1 MPTIVIVDDRVTNRR
16 ILSRL
21 AGDLDDNIL
30 VESFADPLD
39 ALAWLREQPADL
51 IITDFKMPQMDG
63 AAFIHELRQLGNCR
77 DVPVIVVTAYEDK
90 SYRYSAFDAGAT
102 DFLTSPVD
110 HKEFRART
118 RNLLKMRAQQ
128 LLLAERAV
136 TLQKNLEKSNRLH
149 RVALRESEENF
160 RLVVNSIPAMVS
172 VVDSSQ
178 TYDFIN
184 NFMAWSLGIDPAMAH
199 DQSPVDLL
207 GADTGLRQQN
217 IDDEVFKNGLTP
229 AAFEEKLVDQTGI
242 ERHLLTVKTPLKDTA
257 GKVTNVVTTSVD
269 ITERKTAEMALEAQR
284 NLLRQVLDLDPGYVL
299 TVDTGGR
306 VRLANQSIAD
316 AFGVTPQ
323 QLVGRSLSSITPVA
337 DEGRTLLS
345 DINTAFSSD
354 TSQSDV
360 ERTLTTA
367 DGRQHWVKLSIVPFD
382 DPDTKERRALL
393 VGMDVSTLKEAESAM
408 HDAKLAAELSNRSK
422 SNFLAT
428 MSHELRTPLNAII
441 GFSQMISGQVLGA
454 IEPPVYTE
462 YATDIENSG
471 KHLHGIISDILDV
484 ALIESG
490 KFSLNEGTI
499 DVPTLFDSLGRLLRE
514 RTDQNDIEFS
524 WMVTPDTPSLHA
536 DEQRVKQVLM
546 NITSNAVKF
555 TPPGGKISIEAKCS
569 AAGAV
574 HVLVRDTG
582 IGMAEDEIQIALD
595 QFSQVQSGLSRP
607 YEGAGLGLPLSA
619 ALLDMHNAKLDIQSG
634 KGTGTLVTIMF
645 PKERSMPQRA
655 SRSV

>member
-1 MPTIVIVDDRVTNRR
+1 
-16 ILSRL
+16 
-21 AGDLDDNIL
+21 
-30 VESFADPLD
+30 
-39 ALAWLREQPADL
+39 
-51 IITDFKMPQMDG
+51 
-63 AAFIHELRQLGNCR
+63 IHELRQLGNCR

>member
-30 VESFADPLD
+30 VESFADPLE
-39 ALAWLREQPADL
+39 ALSWLGEQPADL

-63 AAFIHELRQLGNCR
+63 AAFIHELRQISHCR
-77 DVPVIVVTAYEDK
+77 DIPVIVVTAYEDK
-90 SYRYSAFDAGAT
+90 SFRYSAFDAGAT

-118 RNLLKMRAQQ
+118 RNLLTMRAQQ
-128 LLLAERAV
+128 LLLAGRAV

-160 RLVVNSIPAMVS
+160 RLVINSIPAMVS
-172 VVDSSQ
+172 VVDGKKS
-178 TYDFIN
+178 YDFIN
-184 NFMAWSLGIDPAMAH
+184 NFMAWSLGIDPAMAQ
-199 DQSPVDLL
+199 DQTPADLL
-207 GADTGLRQQN
+207 GADAGKRQQT
-217 IDDEVFKNGLTP
+217 IDDEVFENGLTP
-229 AAFEEKLVDQTGI
+229 PAFEEKLVDQTGA
-242 ERHLLTVKTPLKDTA
+242 ERHLLTVKTPLKDTT

-269 ITERKTAEMALEAQR
+269 ITERKTAEIALEAQR

-299 TVDTGGR
+299 TVDKAGR

-323 QLVGRSLSSITPVA
+323 QLVGRNLSSIMPVA
-337 DEGRTLLS
+337 DEGRALLS
-345 DINTAFSSD
+345 DINAAFASD
-354 TSQSDV
+354 TAQRDV

-367 DGRQHWVKLSIVPFD
+367 DGRQHWVKLAIVPFD

-441 GFSQMISGQVLGA
+441 GFSQMISGQILGA
-454 IEPPVYTE
+454 IEPPVYKE
-462 YATDIENSG
+462 YATDIENSAM
-471 KHLHGIISDILDV
+471 HLHGIISDILDV

-490 KFSLNEGTI
+490 KFSLNEGSI
-499 DVPTLFDSLGRLLRE
+499 DVATLFDSLGRLLRE
-514 RTDQNDIEFS
+514 RTEQNDIEFS
-524 WMVTPDTPSLHA
+524 WNVMPGTPALHA
-536 DEQRVKQVLM
+536 DEQRIKQVLM

-555 TPPGGKISIEAKCS
+555 TPPGGRISIEAKGS
-569 AAGAV
+569 EAGAV

-607 YEGAGLGLPLSA
+607 YEGAGLGLPLSV
-619 ALLDMHNAKLDIQSG
+619 ALLDMHNARLDIQSG
-634 KGTGTLVTIMF
+634 KGAGTLVTIMF
-645 PKERSMPQRA
+645 PKERSMPQRT